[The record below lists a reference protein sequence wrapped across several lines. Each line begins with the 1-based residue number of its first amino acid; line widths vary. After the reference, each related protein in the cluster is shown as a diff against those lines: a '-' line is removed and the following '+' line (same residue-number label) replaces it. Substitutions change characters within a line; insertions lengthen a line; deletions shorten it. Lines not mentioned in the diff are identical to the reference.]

1 MTKVFL
7 SAGHGGSD
15 PGAVANGLREKDI
28 NLQVMLACNEVLI
41 AHGVQTVCSRTRD
54 ENDPVSEEVREAN
67 ASGATL
73 AASFHANAGGG
84 HGFEGYY
91 YSSDSNG
98 KRLVD
103 IATKYV
109 AQLGQEAHG
118 AAAKSGNKLMFVNS
132 TSMTAVLFESFFI
145 DSDDCKIGDTVEEQR
160 AFGVAYAKAILEYLG
175 IAYKGGTSAASAG
188 AGVNTVRRIGPGSAH
203 LYCDCPIFDSSWSN
217 VIINAKKG
225 DHITVLDSGTEGV
238 KVKYNNTIGYMHCKY
253 VMPDIKPGDK
263 LRTVEDITITIKK
276 GTQLVSQDS
285 GYMGNKV
292 AANCVINS
300 KSVEKM

>member
-1 MTKVFL
+1 MAKVFL

-15 PGAVANGLREKDI
+15 PGAVANGLKEKDI

-41 AHGVQTVCSRTRD
+41 AHGVQTVCSRTGD
-54 ENDPVSEEVREAN
+54 ENDSVSEEVREAN
-67 ASGATL
+67 ASGAAL
-73 AASFHANAGGG
+73 AVSFHANAGGG

-91 YSSDSNG
+91 YTSDGAG

-118 AAAKSGNKLMFVNS
+118 SAAKSGNKLMFVNS
-132 TSMTAVLFESFFI
+132 TSMTAVLFESFFV
-145 DSDDCKIGDTVEEQR
+145 DSDDCKIGDALEEQK

-175 IAYKGGTSAASAG
+175 ISYNGGSSSVSAG

-203 LYCDCPIFDSSWSN
+203 LYCDAPIYDGSWNN

-225 DHITVLDSGTEGV
+225 DHITVLDHGTEGV
-238 KVKYNNTIGYMHCKY
+238 KVKYNNTIGYMYCKY
-253 VMPDIKPGDK
+253 VMPDIKKGDRLK
-263 LRTVEDITITIKK
+263 LVEDVTVTIKK
-276 GTQLVSQDS
+276 GTQLVSQDG
-285 GYMGNKV
+285 GYMGNIV
-292 AANCVINS
+292 NGNFIINS
-300 KSVEKM
+300 KSVEKI

>member
-1 MTKVFL
+1 MAKVFL
-7 SAGHGGSD
+7 SAGHGGND
-15 PGAVANGLREKDI
+15 PGAVANGLKEKDI

-41 AHGVQTVCSRTRD
+41 AHGVQTVCSRTGD
-54 ENDPVSEEVREAN
+54 ENDSVSEEVREAN
-67 ASGATL
+67 ASSADI
-73 AASFHANAGGG
+73 AVSFHANAGGG

-91 YSSDSNG
+91 YTSDGAG

-132 TSMTAVLFESFFI
+132 TKMTAVLFESFFV
-145 DSDDCKIGDTVEEQR
+145 DSDDCKIGDTVDEQR
-160 AFGVAYAKAILEYLG
+160 TFGVAYAKAILEYLG
-175 IAYKGGTSAASAG
+175 ITYNGSPSSTSTGT
-188 AGVNTVRRIGPGSAH
+188 GVNTVRQIKPGSAH
-203 LYCDCPIFDSSWSN
+203 LYCDCPIYDSSWSN

-238 KVKYNNTIGYMHCKY
+238 EVKYNNTIGYMHCKY

-292 AANCVINS
+292 AANCVISS

>member
-1 MTKVFL
+1 MAKVFL
-7 SAGHGGSD
+7 SAGHGGND

-67 ASGATL
+67 ASGANL
-73 AASFHANAGGG
+73 AVSFHANAGGG

-91 YSSDSNG
+91 YTSDGGG

-103 IATKYV
+103 IATRYV

-118 AAAKSGNKLMFVNS
+118 VAAKSGNHLMFVRS
-132 TSMTAVLFESFFI
+132 TQMTAVLFESFFV
-145 DSDDCKIGDTVEEQR
+145 DSDDCKIGDTVEKQR

-175 IAYKGGTSAASAG
+175 IAYKGGASATSTG

-238 KVKYNNTIGYMHCKY
+238 KVKYNSTVGYMHCKY
-253 VMPDIKPGDK
+253 VMPDIKKGDRLK
-263 LRTVEDITITIKK
+263 LVEDVKVTIKK
-276 GTQLVSQDS
+276 GTQLTSQDG
-285 GYMGNKV
+285 GYMGNIV
-292 AANCVINS
+292 NGNFIIAS
-300 KSVEKM
+300 KSVEKI